1 MTDLELFELWCDK
14 VGEYR
19 GKAAVKRFRD
29 YEKNVSAGEQRKA
42 LLKTE
47 GNEDLS
53 DE

>member
-29 YEKNVSAGEQRKA
+29 CEKSVSAGERRDRI
-42 LLKTE
+42 LKTE